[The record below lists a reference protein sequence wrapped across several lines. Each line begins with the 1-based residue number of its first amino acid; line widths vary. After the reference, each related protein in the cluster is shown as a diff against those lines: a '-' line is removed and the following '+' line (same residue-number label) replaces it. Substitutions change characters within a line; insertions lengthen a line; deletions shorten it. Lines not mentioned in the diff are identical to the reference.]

1 MASKSVRALLLALAS
16 FSALTGCHARW
27 NPIFGKPPGY
37 HFRVK
42 SADAVLGKTAE
53 GTLTDEDDGY
63 AYGFKYVIPA
73 PGSLTITAKPANAA
87 AQLDINV
94 YTDGS
99 EPVAT
104 TAGNSDK
111 KLTVQD
117 VQPGDLFVV
126 VKTSWTNPD
135 TIRTKFKSMVLFKP
149 TDPDGANGPYKS
161 QAGARELPAD
171 KGLLGDI
178 VDYSAMRR
186 TNYWKISLQGSGDL
200 TVKFQKDEQA
210 GKISA
215 EWIPQSG
222 APEKID
228 PVVGLNK
235 KELDPG
241 DYFVKVTADDA
252 GEAGKYTL
260 ATTFKGGDT
269 CKNGGQTCFID
280 GAEDLKLP
288 TDTKTADVDFTKG
301 KQFHFYKFT
310 LKEKGKMTLSFKI
323 QTPPRGSKVTCYLMK
338 KQDDDGEKIGGSG
351 SVTKVLDPGDY
362 WLRVVAPDQGDFGKY
377 ALATIFQPD
386 NFIAADVVEK
396 GVNPCMLT
404 VSAGTNQGVR
414 SGVAATIV
422 GPGNVPIDTGVVD
435 QAFQNLSKVRPFG
448 SCSKIPANGAK
459 VQIQAQ

>member
-1 MASKSVRALLLALAS
+1 MASKSVRALLLALVS

-27 NPIFGKPPGY
+27 NPLGSAPPY
-37 HFRVK
+37 HFRTLAK
-42 SADAVLGKTAE
+42 DAILGKPID
-53 GTLTDEDDGY
+53 GTLSDEDAGY
-63 AYGFKYVIPA
+63 ADGFKYTVPA
-73 PGSLTITAKPANAA
+73 NGTLMITAKPANASV
-87 AQLDINV
+87 QLDIDV
-94 YTDGS
+94 FSDGS
-99 EPVAT
+99 IPIAT
-104 TAGNSDK
+104 TKDNADK
-111 KLTVQD
+111 KLTVQE
-117 VQPGDLFVV
+117 VQAGELYVV
-126 VKTSWTNPD
+126 VKESWKEAQKT
-135 TIRTKFKSMVLFKP
+135 RFKLNVLFKP
-149 TDPDGANGPYKS
+149 QDPDGANGPYKT

-186 TNYWKISLQGSGDL
+186 TNYWKITLQGSGDL

-228 PVVGLNK
+228 PVVGINK
-235 KELDPG
+235 KELEPG

-338 KQDDDGEKIGGSG
+338 KQDDEGEKIGGSG

-404 VSAGTNQGVR
+404 VSAGISQGVR
-414 SGVAATIV
+414 SGVAVTIV
-422 GPGNVPIDTGVVD
+422 GPGNTAIDSGVVD
-435 QAFQNLSKVRPFG
+435 QAFQNLSKVRPSG
-448 SCSKIPANGAK
+448 SCTKIPANGAK